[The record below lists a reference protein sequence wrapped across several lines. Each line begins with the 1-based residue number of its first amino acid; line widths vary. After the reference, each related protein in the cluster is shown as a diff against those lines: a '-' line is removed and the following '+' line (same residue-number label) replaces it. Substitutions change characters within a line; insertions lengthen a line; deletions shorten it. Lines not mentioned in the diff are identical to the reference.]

1 MLCGNRGLPSRAGAS
16 KWGLNVMAE
25 PSKKRV
31 VLAYSGGLDTSVILK
46 WLIERGFEVVCFVG
60 DVGQKDD
67 FDAIRSTAL
76 ALGASKVYVEDLK
89 REFVTDYVFPAIQAN
104 VIYEGRYLLGTS
116 LARPLLAKAQIE
128 IAHKEGAGFVSHGAT
143 GKGNDQVRFELAYSA
158 LDAEI
163 ELVAPWKEPEFL
175 ARFKGRSDLLAYAAE
190 HGIPVTTTTERPYSE
205 DANLMHISHEA
216 GILEDPSLPC
226 PEDVYSYTVSPAAA
240 PDEET
245 KIEIQFRD
253 GMPTAVRNIT
263 DPDAVVE
270 KTDPLELFTYL
281 CELGSANGIGRVDM
295 VENRFIGVKSRGVYE
310 TPGGTILRLAHMD
323 LEAIAMDREV
333 LRIRNMLTPK
343 MAELMYNGFWFS
355 PEMEFLMAAVAKSQ
369 EFVDGVVTVSLYK
382 GNVTTLSRT
391 SPTSL
396 YDQDLASMD
405 IEGGFD
411 QQDSFGFIKVNAIRL
426 KAHSAIVKRR
436 ALARAAENQRK
447 ED

>member
-1 MLCGNRGLPSRAGAS
+1 MLCGYRSGLTWTGRQKGDA
-16 KWGLNVMAE
+16 KVTTE
-25 PSKKRV
+25 PSDKRV

-46 WLIERGFEVVCFVG
+46 WLIEEGFEVICFVG
-60 DVGQKDD
+60 DVGQQDD
-67 FDAIRSTAL
+67 FEAVRATAL
-76 ALGASKVYVEDLK
+76 AVGAGKVYVEDLK

-128 IAHKEGAGFVSHGAT
+128 IARKEGAGFVSHGAT

-190 HGIPVTTTTERPYSE
+190 HGIPVTQTTERSYSE

-216 GILEDPSLPC
+216 GILEDPGFPC
-226 PEDVYSYTVSPAAA
+226 PEDVYSYTVSPTAA
-240 PDEET
+240 PDQET
-245 KIEIQFRD
+245 ILEIQFRD
-253 GMPTAVRNIT
+253 GIPTAVRNIT

-270 KTDPLELFTYL
+270 KTDPLELFTCL

-333 LRIRNMLTPK
+333 LRLRNMLTPK

-369 EFVDGVVTVSLYK
+369 EYIDGVVTLSLYK
-382 GNVTTLSRT
+382 GNVMTLSRT

-426 KAHSAIVKRR
+426 KAHAAIVRQR
-436 ALARAAENQRK
+436 ALARAANSRGK
-447 ED
+447 GD